1 MDGAWKDYVLGCL
14 CPPALL
20 CGPGASPPAKPELL
34 YGGVFRATRAELMP
48 MNQNHVNS
56 KFSFPS
62 IPLHSCLQECLKVI
76 CPQGHRSVKRLFFRR
91 YAWQPFP
98 VSHLV
103 RLIFPLH
110 RNVLG
115 CSEVL
120 FPQVLLPWQTR
131 MLECSG
137 LSV

>member
-1 MDGAWKDYVLGCL
+1 MYFLLPGFPQNTWEILRHSSIPCQLQHLPKCFLVALPALGWGLERL
-14 CPPALL
+14 CPGLPLSLALL

-91 YAWQPFP
+91 YA
-98 VSHLV
+98 
-103 RLIFPLH
+103 
-110 RNVLG
+110 
-115 CSEVL
+115 
-120 FPQVLLPWQTR
+120 
-131 MLECSG
+131 
-137 LSV
+137 